1 MNNKERIDNNMKYID
16 FADKFE
22 KLGINAIFIALPIIY
37 FWFGGMKFTAYEAEG
52 ISGLVTNSPL
62 MSWLY
67 NVFSTQG
74 FSNVLGT
81 AEILVGLLI
90 LARFV
95 NPKLSLIGGALSTV
109 LFMGTL
115 TFIASTPGVFGGDAG
130 AFPAISIMPGQ
141 FLLKDIGLLAA
152 SLFVVG
158 NSLKAM
164 AINKPI

>member
-1 MNNKERIDNNMKYID
+1 MNDKQRIDNNMKYID
-16 FADKFE
+16 FADRFE

-52 ISGLVTNSPL
+52 ISSLVINSPL

-67 NVFSTQG
+67 NIFSTQG
-74 FSNVLGT
+74 FSNALGT
-81 AEILVGLLI
+81 IEILVGSLI
-90 LARFV
+90 LAGFI
-95 NPKLSLIGGALSTV
+95 NPKLSLIGGAISTV

-115 TFIASTPGVFGGDAG
+115 TFIVSTHGVFGGDAG

-141 FLLKDIGLLAA
+141 FLLKDVGLLAA

-158 NSLKAM
+158 NSLKSL